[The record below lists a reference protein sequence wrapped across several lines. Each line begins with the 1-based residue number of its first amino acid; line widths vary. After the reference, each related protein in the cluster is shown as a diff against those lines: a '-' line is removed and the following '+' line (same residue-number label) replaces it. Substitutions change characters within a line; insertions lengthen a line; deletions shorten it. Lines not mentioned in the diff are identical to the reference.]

1 VDRFCRNE
9 HVPAAGAPRLH
20 PVVLLHGGPGTPGA
34 GAGAVARTIAG
45 LGFDVYSYDQ
55 LGAGRSQRLSDPA
68 GYTVARNVAGLEAV
82 RRTLGARQLV
92 LVGTSWGATLA
103 AAYLAAH
110 PDRVAGAVFVSP
122 GALWSP
128 AWTAEGEGDIWDRVP
143 PGLERR
149 VEEITASSRLTA
161 MQLLLQADPEA
172 ARALVGDEEVDALF
186 AEVVRTVASAGTCDP
201 TAELGYTGGRPGF
214 YANQLVAA
222 DELRRTD
229 PRPALRGVSVPAL
242 VLRGE
247 CDYKRPG
254 IAAEYAATLPGAA
267 LREAPGAGHLI
278 RADQPEAYDRA
289 LVDFLDELAR
299 R

>member
-1 VDRFCRNE
+1 
-9 HVPAAGAPRLH
+9 
-20 PVVLLHGGPGTPGA
+20 
-34 GAGAVARTIAG
+34 
-45 LGFDVYSYDQ
+45 
-55 LGAGRSQRLSDPA
+55 
-68 GYTVARNVAGLEAV
+68 
-82 RRTLGARQLV
+82 
-92 LVGTSWGATLA
+92 
-103 AAYLAAH
+103 
-110 PDRVAGAVFVSP
+110 
-122 GALWSP
+122 
-128 AWTAEGEGDIWDRVP
+128 
-143 PGLERR
+143 

-222 DELRRTD
+222 DELRRT
-229 PRPALRGVSVPAL
+229 RPPSGAAGASPCRRWCCAASATTSGP
-242 VLRGE
+242 E
-247 CDYKRPG
+247 
-254 IAAEYAATLPGAA
+254 IAAEYAAHLPGAV